1 MRPTLQLIV
10 TVSLL
15 VLLLSPMISP
25 IRASTGEYYPT
36 AGWRTSTPEAQGMTT
51 KKLQEM
57 NDYIRVNGVSIDGV
71 VVIRHGYLVWEYY
84 PNTAY
89 DANTIHYLYSVTKS
103 FTSCLIGIAL
113 DKGYIHNTSQ
123 RMVSFFPD
131 RTIANLDDRKQRI
144 TLENL
149 LMMKSGMRWDESS
162 APFTDPR
169 NDIYHILHED
179 GLQWCLDLETD
190 SEPGTYWRYNTGA
203 SHILSGIV
211 TASTGASTLKFA
223 EENLFKP
230 LGITHYSWATDPGGT
245 VIGGFDLQLSPRDM
259 AKFGYLYLHGGQWD
273 GEQIVPEAWVEKSTS
288 TLTQPYATLGYG
300 YQWWTTPSQNLYSAR
315 GLYNQMIY
323 VLPDLDTVI
332 AITANMR
339 SGGTDNYITDYI
351 LPSITEYNTQTPPA
365 TQSQGIPG
373 YPTAALATGIG
384 LATLIILIE
393 AKPRKPDDPHGEDTG
408 KPPTFRTHHLTR

>member
-1 MRPTLQLIV
+1 MRVRAIV
-10 TVSLL
+10 VGIVCVAILAVL
-15 VLLLSPMISP
+15 AVVLLPRLRGP
-25 IRASTGEYYPT
+25 AQVSTEVYWPT
-36 AGWRTSTPEAQGMTT
+36 DGWRTSTPEEQGLDSA
-51 KKLQEM
+51 KLAEGLLAIQER
-57 NDYIRVNGVSIDGV
+57 NIKIDSLLI
-71 VVIRHGYLVWEYY
+71 IRHGSVLLDAYFY
-84 PNTAY
+84 PY
-89 DANTIHYLYSVTKS
+89 DGKVAHDVASVTKS
-103 FTSCLIGIAL
+103 VMTTLIGIAVDQGKLQL
-113 DKGYIHNTSQ
+113 DQT
-123 RMVSFFPD
+123 MVSFFPD

-288 TLTQPYATLGYG
+288 TLTKPTATLGYG
-300 YQWWTTPSQNLYSAR
+300 YQWWTTPSQNLYSAH

-323 VLPDLDTVI
+323 VLPDQDTAI

-351 LPSITEYNTQTPPA
+351 LPSITEYNTQTQPA
-365 TQSQGIPG
+365 TQGQGIPG
-373 YPTAALATGIG
+373 YPTAALATRIG
-384 LATLIILIE
+384 LATLIILIK
-393 AKPRKPDDPHGEDTG
+393 AKPRKPDDPHGEDAG
-408 KPPTFRTHHLTR
+408 KPPHI